1 MPVFDVVEPPVFESM
16 MDWYAA
22 HPSAETKWVDAN
34 PPPEQEWVDVCGELC
49 ESCKPVPVPEPSPEW
64 LAFLVEHPTPTM
76 EEVAIFWE
84 ENSST
89 Q

>member
-1 MPVFDVVEPPVFESM
+1 MASFTNGVWTFASPSCPDCIRIRTSQGFPPVPESA
-16 MDWYAA
+16 WG
-22 HPSAETKWVDAN
+22 
-34 PPPEQEWVDVCGELC
+34 EQC
-49 ESCKPVPVPEPSPEW
+49 EDCKPKPVPEPSPEW

-76 EEVAIFWE
+76 EEVAAFYK